1 MKESDAN
8 AGGAL
13 RVLHVIASMA
23 AEWGGTAT
31 AVAGLTKALGELGVH
46 SEIVTTTD
54 DAEGALLPT
63 PHLTRHCFPRGKAAR
78 FWAAYSRPLAAH
90 LERAASDFDVVHIHG
105 LWHFGGLMAAR
116 IARRQ
121 EIPYVVSLRG
131 ELDRRR
137 LRHKGF
143 KKRIYR
149 ALLLDDVL
157 RSANALHAVSAAECR
172 HVERLGIRAPV
183 FVCPNG
189 VDSAALDECAPPDE
203 RLLAE
208 HRALQGR
215 QVVLYLG
222 RIDALKG
229 LDVLAEAFVEVASA
243 RDDAV
248 LLVAGRDED
257 DTLPQ
262 VRRTLRN
269 AGVSERVVLAGFLTG
284 ERKAAA
290 LARAAV
296 FVLSSYSEGF
306 SNAVVEALAAGLPV
320 VISEH
325 CNFPEVES
333 AGAGFVVPTERTAVA
348 EAVAAVLDDADLARR
363 MGENARRLIEEN
375 YQWSAIARRM
385 AQRYCEL
392 RDARSANAG
401 HGVRASETVGSVGRT

>member
-1 MKESDAN
+1 MKESVEY
-8 AGGAL
+8 AGGTL

-31 AVAGLTKALGELGVH
+31 AVTGLTKALGELGVH

-54 DAEGALLPT
+54 DAEGPLLPT
-63 PHLTRHCFPRGKAAR
+63 PHLRRHSFQRGWAAR
-78 FWAAYSRPLAAH
+78 AWSAYSRPLAAH
-90 LERAASDFDVVHIHG
+90 LERAVGDFDIVHVHG

-116 IARRQ
+116 IAKRRGV
-121 EIPYVVSLRG
+121 PYVVSLRG
-131 ELDRRR
+131 ELDGRR

-157 RSANALHAVSAAECR
+157 RSADALHAVSAAER
-172 HVERLGIRAPV
+172 GHVARLGIGTPV

-189 VDSAALDECAPPDE
+189 VDLAALDEGAPPDE
-203 RLLAE
+203 GFLME
-208 HRALQGR
+208 HPALQGR

-229 LDVLAEAFVEVASA
+229 LDVLAEAFVDVASR
-243 RDDAV
+243 RDDAA

-257 DTLPQ
+257 DTLPGVQ
-262 VRRTLRN
+262 RTLRD

-284 ERKAAA
+284 QRKSAA
-290 LARAAV
+290 LASAAV

-320 VISEH
+320 VISEQ
-325 CNFPEVES
+325 CNFPEVER
-333 AGAGFVVPTERTAVA
+333 AGAGFVVPATPRAVA
-348 EAVAAVLDDADLARR
+348 EAVAAVLADADLARR
-363 MGENARRLIEEN
+363 MGERGRRLIEDH

-385 AQRYCEL
+385 AQRYGEL
-392 RDARSANAG
+392 RDARRQSAVPA
-401 HGVRASETVGSVGRT
+401 VDGSAAMRE

>member
-54 DAEGALLPT
+54 DAEGPLLPT

-78 FWAAYSRPLAAH
+78 VWAAYSRPLAAH
-90 LERAASDFDVVHIHG
+90 LERATGDFDIVHIHG
-105 LWHFGGLMAAR
+105 LWHFGGLTAAR
-116 IARRQ
+116 IAKRK
-121 EIPYVVSLRG
+121 EVPYIVSLRG
-131 ELDRRR
+131 ELDGRR

-149 ALLLDDVL
+149 ALLLDDML
-157 RSANALHAVSAAECR
+157 RSANALHAVSAAECG
-172 HVERLGIRAPV
+172 HVRRLGIRAPV

-189 VDSAALDECAPPDE
+189 VDLAALDERAPPDE
-203 RLLAE
+203 QFLAE

-229 LDVLAEAFVEVASA
+229 LGVLAEAFVEVASA
-243 RDDAV
+243 RDDAA

-257 DTLPQ
+257 HTLPGVQ
-262 VRRTLRN
+262 RTLRN
-269 AGVSERVVLAGFLTG
+269 AGVSERVALAGFLTG
-284 ERKAAA
+284 RRKSAA
-290 LARAAV
+290 LARADV

-306 SNAVVEALAAGLPV
+306 SNAVVEALATGLPV
-320 VISEH
+320 VISEQ

-333 AGAGFVVPTERTAVA
+333 AGAGFVVPAAPGAVA
-348 EAVAAVLDDADLARR
+348 EAIAAVLADADLARR

-375 YQWSAIARRM
+375 YQWSTIARRM
-385 AQRYCEL
+385 AQRYGEL
-392 RDARSANAG
+392 RDARSAKLG
-401 HGVRASETVGSVGRT
+401 QGVSA